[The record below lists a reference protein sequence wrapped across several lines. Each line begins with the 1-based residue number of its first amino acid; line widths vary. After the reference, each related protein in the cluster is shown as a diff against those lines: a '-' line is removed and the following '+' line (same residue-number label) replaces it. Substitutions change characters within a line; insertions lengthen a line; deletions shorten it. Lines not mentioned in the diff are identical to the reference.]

1 MGCGRHGAPA
11 TEKRWA
17 ASPVCDIMRRLFLPA
32 TDAMTPAEYAL
43 LSQPKLSHPARTLYW
58 LLLRPACLRQAD
70 FQVNYPEL
78 GRALA
83 VEDPSV
89 PGGFAYQVTA
99 RQLTEL
105 FDELIQ
111 AGLVTLPPDWQGEHY
126 HLCPI
131 QLPLLPGENA
141 LPLPQAAFAM
151 HADWR
156 PDAQFT
162 NLARLCGLLDS
173 QYAEE
178 ELGEFIAYWLGRPEQ
193 FANQHQWQL
202 KFIKALK
209 ARRYPRRP
217 AGEAQRDTQGYQRV
231 TVDER
236 QGPSTRALEM
246 MAQAKQLQDKGTPDE

>member
-1 MGCGRHGAPA
+1 
-11 TEKRWA
+11 
-17 ASPVCDIMRRLFLPA
+17 
-32 TDAMTPAEYAL
+32 MTPAEHTL

-83 VEDPSV
+83 VEDPTM
-89 PGGFAYQVTA
+89 PGGFAYQVNA

-111 AGLVTLPPDWQGEHY
+111 AGLVALPPTWQAEHY

-131 QLPLLPGENA
+131 SLPLLPSSST

-156 PDAQFT
+156 PDGQFT

-173 QYAEE
+173 QYTED
-178 ELGEFIAYWLGRPEQ
+178 ELGEFIAYWLGR
-193 FANQHQWQL
+193 H
-202 KFIKALK
+202 
-209 ARRYPRRP
+209 
-217 AGEAQRDTQGYQRV
+217 
-231 TVDER
+231 
-236 QGPSTRALEM
+236 
-246 MAQAKQLQDKGTPDE
+246 

>member
-1 MGCGRHGAPA
+1 
-11 TEKRWA
+11 
-17 ASPVCDIMRRLFLPA
+17 
-32 TDAMTPAEYAL
+32 MTPAEHAL

-70 FQVNYPEL
+70 YQVNYPEL

-83 VEDPSV
+83 VEDPKA

-105 FDELIQ
+105 FDELIR
-111 AGLVTLPPDWQGEHY
+111 AGLVALPPTWPAEHY

-131 QLPLLPGENA
+131 TLPLLPGSGS

-156 PDAQFT
+156 PDGRFT

-173 QYAEE
+173 QYTEE

-202 KFIKALK
+202 KLIKALK
-209 ARRYPRRP
+209 ARRYPKR
-217 AGEAQRDTQGYQRV
+217 ATQEGLPQTLGYQKV
-231 TVDER
+231 PEPAP
-236 QGPSTRALEM
+236 QGPSARALEM
-246 MAQAKQLQDKGTPDE
+246 MAQARQLQDKGTPDE

>member
-1 MGCGRHGAPA
+1 MGCGRQATSR

-17 ASPVCDIMRRLFLPA
+17 ASPVCDIMRRLSLPA
-32 TDAMTPAEYAL
+32 TDAMTPAEHAL
-43 LSQPKLSHPARTLYW
+43 LSQPRLSHPARTLYW
-58 LLLRPACLRQAD
+58 LLLRPACLRQTD
-70 FQVNYPEL
+70 YQVSYPEL

-83 VEDPSV
+83 VEDTAA

-111 AGLVTLPPDWQGEHY
+111 AGLVALPPTWQAEHY

-131 QLPLLPGENA
+131 QLPLLPRASA

-151 HADWR
+151 HADWH
-156 PDAQFT
+156 PDTQFT

-173 QYAEE
+173 QYGEE

-217 AGEAQRDTQGYQRV
+217 PHEGQREIQGYQQV

-246 MAQAKQLQDKGTPDE
+246 MAQARQLQDKGTPDE